1 MSEQEPKSPKM
12 YDPLKGTVYGNILD
26 KFDNIGYNAKLYM
39 IPPVIDESAMFAMAR
54 AGDKNFQSGLDARSN
69 TSGGAGSSQQGGF
82 MNNWYIAPPNQTVV
96 LAQTGV
102 TGNQID
108 NIQITSV
115 IGPGGAFNTS
125 TVTFD
130 ITQPGAANFIDQII
144 ATKAAVGAE
153 PFANDVP
160 LFLEIVFKGYE
171 QNLNDDGQDQLGN
184 ATTIAGPFRYR
195 LTLATIDLEIDEKG
209 STYAIECVSEDGL
222 AFRDQHFKLPATFTS
237 TGKTIEEFTENLTT
251 HLQDYAEEH
260 HTEYS
265 IRDEIEFDLSGLI
278 GKRTDASGNEDK
290 GLFIDDQNLSSN
302 MDTRAE
308 DINRIMNP
316 ELLNATPEEYEDI
329 LEENDKDE
337 GGLDIL
343 VEEDRITFRE
353 GVTIENYFA
362 TILSMS
368 PEFFSGLVRTDNAD
382 DPESE
387 PELDRGRSFVRW
399 FKINADIE
407 YLGYDH
413 NRNQYAKKITYR
425 PVIYRTD
432 GSQIQARANENVQLG
447 KDEVQQRFDGMSIFK
462 AYHYMYTGRNDQ
474 IRQCRIAYNCGHAL
488 LTAPAGGATGDF
500 STTQGSSMSTR
511 AGIND
516 DTTGQDQAQ
525 GQKNVEAAKNA
536 DALINKGSNDEI
548 RNLGQTLGLT
558 ADEIAQAQSD
568 RNSQSAQLLKTVL
581 ADQSVQDSIRAQN
594 SARQRVVP
602 SSNQTML
609 DGGEYQPLVS
619 GYLYSADVLDAENV
633 DENLAAS
640 LTLNNARQRIAEIRK
655 NAKEGNKDKTDEVAE
670 KTDQLEPAV
679 QQIHVTN
686 PAEAA
691 TFDGSPRNNIFGYI
705 MQQHGA
711 SDFLVKLNM
720 EIKGDPFYLGPPNS
734 GYKEIRSTIES
745 DSEIT
750 NPDYAVY
757 DKDEN
762 YVMFEMQTPRLFDFD
777 TTREDNNTGYWEP
790 AGTSY
795 FISGVYRMIQVVN
808 NFSGGDFYQELDL
821 NKLTPIKISMLEHT
835 PPEVTTEE

>member
-1 MSEQEPKSPKM
+1 MAEQEPKSPKQF
-12 YDPLKGTVYGNILD
+12 DPLKGTVYGNILD
-26 KFDNIGYNAKLYM
+26 KYDSIGYNAKLYM
-39 IPPVIDESAMFAMAR
+39 IPPVVDAGTMSAI
-54 AGDKNFQSGLDARSN
+54 ARSGD
-69 TSGGAGSSQQGGF
+69 TTYQAGIEARQNQGSQNPAQGGF
-82 MNNWYIAPPNQTVV
+82 MHNWYVAPPSHTVV

-130 ITQPGAANFIDQII
+130 IIQPGAANFIDQII

-160 LFLEIVFKGYE
+160 MFLEISFKGYDQE
-171 QNLNDDGQDQLGN
+171 LAEDGEDLGGE
-184 ATTIAGPFRYR
+184 AVTICGPFRWR
-195 LTLATIDLEIDEKG
+195 LTLRTIDLEIDEKG

-251 HLQDYAEEH
+251 HLKDYSEEH

-278 GKRTDASGNEDK
+278 SERKNADGQVDTT
-290 GLFIDDQNLSSN
+290 LFIQDQNLSSN

-316 ELLNATPEEYEDI
+316 ELLNATPDEYEDI
-329 LEENDKDE
+329 LEENEKNE

-368 PEFFSGLVRTDNAD
+368 PEFFSGIVRTDNAD
-382 DPESE
+382 NPEEE

-399 FKINADIE
+399 FKINADFE

-447 KDEVQQRFDGMSIFK
+447 KSEVQQRFDGMSIFK

-500 STTQGSSMSTR
+500 STTQGSAMSSR
-511 AGIND
+511 AGQNED
-516 DTTGQDQAQ
+516 LTEQDQAQ
-525 GQKNVEAAKNA
+525 GQKNAEAAKQAN
-536 DALINKGSNDEI
+536 DAVNKASDDDI
-548 RNLGQTLGLT
+548 RSFGTALGLT
-558 ADEIAQAQSD
+558 ADEIAEAQ
-568 RNSQSAQLLKTVL
+568 RNKNSQSAQMLKTVL
-581 ADQSVQDSIRAQN
+581 ADQSVRN
-594 SARQRVVP
+594 SLTETNRQINANTP
-602 SSNQTML
+602 SDNQRST
-609 DGGEYQPLVS
+609 S
-619 GYLYSADVLDAENV
+619 GYLYSADILDAENV
-633 DENLAAS
+633 NDRMSEA
-640 LTLNNARQRIAEIRK
+640 LTVNSARTAIAQMRK
-655 NAKEGNKDKTDEVAE
+655 DHKDGKKESNEEEVAE
-670 KTDQLEPAV
+670 KTDNLEPAV

-711 SDFLVKLNM
+711 SDFLVKLAM
-720 EIKGDPFYLGPPNS
+720 EIKGDPFYLGPPNL
-734 GYKEIRSTIES
+734 GYKEIRSTTAS
-745 DSEIT
+745 DEDVS

-777 TTREDNNTGYWEP
+777 TTDEDENTGYWEP

-795 FISGVYRMIQVVN
+795 FISGVYRMIEVVN
-808 NFSGGDFYQELDL
+808 NFAGGDFYQELDL
-821 NKLTPIKISMLEHT
+821 NKLTPIKISMLDKQPA
-835 PPEVTTEE
+835 PPVLGEGGEEVE